1 MLDKQPTILLRSQIV
16 TAKDNKCVY
25 SQKQPFPGNMEYQ
38 KNEYGEPVKKDKAQ
52 IVAKILVGLS
62 FVAFL
67 AILGFIIWVAWH
79 VFTATEPF

>member
-1 MLDKQPTILLRSQIV
+1 
-16 TAKDNKCVY
+16 
-25 SQKQPFPGNMEYQ
+25 MEYQ
-38 KNEYGEPVKKDKAQ
+38 KNEYEEPVKKDKAQ